1 MFSQSKESEQTLP
14 VFIKQSSPDT
24 NVKNNSKLKVY
35 LMFEQTNEREKRV
48 LRLGENLFDG
58 ATVYTNGNHV
68 VLKYG
73 YEYVIIKED
82 GVELINSSDMTY
94 SNRLTSINY
103 GTNREVNELTN
114 GEWDFKYIEK
124 DVDHEVSLGELVVHI
139 EWLKCDD
146 TGSNPITIE
155 RPEGNLEI
163 LNIDNLQFFEYD
175 IDNDG
180 KNELYIL
187 SYASCEGYL
196 KIYKIE
202 E

>member
-1 MFSQSKESEQTLP
+1 MYSQSKEREQILP
-14 VFIKQSSPDT
+14 VFIKQTTPDT
-24 NVKNNSKLKVY
+24 NVKNNSNLDVY
-35 LMFEQTNEREKRV
+35 LMFEQAKREERV
-48 LRLGENLFDG
+48 LKFGEHLFDG
-58 ATVYTNGNHV
+58 ATVYSDGGNV

-82 GVELINSSDMTY
+82 GVELITSSDMTY
-94 SNRLTSINY
+94 SNRLTTIKY
-103 GTNREVNELTN
+103 GTNREVKELPN

-163 LNIDNLQFFEYD
+163 LNVDNLQFFEYD
-175 IDNDG
+175 INNDG
-180 KNELYIL
+180 KDELYIL